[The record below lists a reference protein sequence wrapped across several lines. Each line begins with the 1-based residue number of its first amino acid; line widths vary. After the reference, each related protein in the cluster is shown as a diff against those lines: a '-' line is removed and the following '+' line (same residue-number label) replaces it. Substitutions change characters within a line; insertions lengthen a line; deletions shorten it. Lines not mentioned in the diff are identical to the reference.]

1 MSFLLFV
8 RNRFGLSDTKVK
20 VFANVFWAVL
30 GKCYNLLGA
39 LAVGIVIARYLGPEQ
54 YGLMHYVIS
63 YVAIFQVFA
72 DFGLESI

>member
-20 VFANVFWAVL
+20 VFTNVFWAVL

-39 LAVGIVIARYLGPEQ
+39 LVVGIVIARYLGPEQ
-54 YGLMHYVIS
+54 YGLMNYVIS
-63 YVAIFQVFA
+63 YVAIF
-72 DFGLESI
+72 